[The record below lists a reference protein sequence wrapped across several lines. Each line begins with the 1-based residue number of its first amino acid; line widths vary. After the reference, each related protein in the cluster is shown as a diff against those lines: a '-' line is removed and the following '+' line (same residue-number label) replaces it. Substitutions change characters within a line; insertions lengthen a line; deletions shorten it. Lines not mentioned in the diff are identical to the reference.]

1 MAEREA
7 RSPNLCF
14 FNDARR
20 TFIGDMDSNRSFA
33 EYVFKRQRWIVHVVF
48 WITVLA
54 FYVVFFGRR
63 NSNYV
68 QTFFFVGLLMPVTIG
83 TTYFL
88 NYYLLPRYLMRERY
102 GFFILYFIYTLITS
116 LFLEMMV
123 AMLTFIVMAEVKIR
137 EMSPASF
144 DVFFVLT
151 SLLLVV
157 FSGVAIKLLLHWR
170 TAEQNQQK
178 LIADKVEAE
187 LRFLK
192 VQLNPHFLFNT
203 LNNLYYLT
211 TEKSEKAPQA
221 ILQLSEMLD
230 YVMHSSKTIFVPL
243 EKELKQVDNYIAL
256 EMLRYED
263 RVRVDINVEGNTGEH
278 VIGPMILITL
288 VENAFKHGA
297 MKSAAASWI
306 KIKVQCCDTSLKV
319 NISNS
324 SVEDQPGK
332 GIGMENLN
340 RQLNYLYAG
349 KYDLQVERRDQAF
362 IVDLTLKK

>member
-1 MAEREA
+1 MNSRNG
-7 RSPNLCF
+7 PV
-14 FNDARR
+14 
-20 TFIGDMDSNRSFA
+20 
-33 EYVFKRQRWIVHVVF
+33 EYIFRHQRWVVHLFF
-48 WITVLA
+48 WIAVLV
-54 FYVVFFGRR
+54 FYGVFFGRR

-68 QTFFFVGLLMPVTIG
+68 QTFFFVGLLMPVTIA

-88 NYYLLPRYLMRERY
+88 NYYLLPRYLMKERY
-102 GFFILYFIYTLITS
+102 GFFILYFIYTLIGS

-137 EMSPASF
+137 DMSPASF
-144 DVFFVLT
+144 DIFFIMT
-151 SLLLVV
+151 SLLMVI

-170 TAEQNQQK
+170 TAEQNHQR

-230 YVMHSSKTIFVPL
+230 YVMHSGKSVFVPL
-243 EKELKQVDNYIAL
+243 RDELKQVDNYIAL

-263 RVRVDINVEGNTGEH
+263 RVKLHRRVEGNPDEH
-278 VIGPMILITL
+278 RIGPMILITL
-288 VENAFKHGA
+288 IENAFKHGV
-297 MKSAAASWI
+297 MKSSNASWI
-306 KIKVQCCDTSLKV
+306 KILVQCSVSDLR
-319 NISNS
+319 ISVTNS
-324 SVEDQPGK
+324 ASGGDSGN
-332 GIGMENLN
+332 GIGLENLR
-340 RQLNYLYAG
+340 RQLNYLYPG
-349 KYDLQVERRDQAF
+349 KHELRFGARGEDEFSVE
-362 IVDLTLKK
+362 LTLRK